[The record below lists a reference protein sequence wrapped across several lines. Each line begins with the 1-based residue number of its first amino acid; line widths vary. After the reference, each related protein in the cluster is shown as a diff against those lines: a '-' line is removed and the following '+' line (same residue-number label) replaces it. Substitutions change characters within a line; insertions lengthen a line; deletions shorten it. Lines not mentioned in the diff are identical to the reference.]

1 MADVLLEKDLR
12 DVIDALGQ
20 ATDENRAVVIET
32 ANNIMTNFVAGD
44 LELDDSALSVFAD
57 FLMAFGV
64 TQDANGKT
72 IFNSKIAEQ
81 AAAKFEGIIA
91 TKEEQERNNQATTNR
106 IYSLNSDANQMKFD
120 VITLGIYQAMG
131 LVDGNLDANSMT
143 PAQITTE
150 IDRVKLTDEQKS
162 EYAARFVDATLA
174 DKSLFES
181 VPPSIL
187 ADAYAATRTAIA
199 NASDDQTKNILLQR
213 FATLA
218 SRIDFLIENFSS
230 QINYWYVN
238 PSNLMDVH
246 DGYDKMFNVRQPD
259 LAASP
264 NQNQATQE
272 YNKRINDTIND
283 SREKLA
289 TAIKEYDELYHLTQ
303 INPDN
308 AEELKRRW
316 IDLKTRLAG
325 VQVTP
330 ETLAIAAKYQF
341 KDENGNP
348 IPQFLDENGNPSLEY
363 REGCKLNPT
372 GRLAQV
378 LNLSRNDVVM
388 ENVADLDK
396 KVEDMNLAGM
406 LNEEVP
412 WTFSEISIPDQVA
425 QGIAQAPNRM
435 QDDAYVQQ
443 FWDEIKTSGGS
454 ISDTG
459 YQAALDAHVNNA
471 AGFATRL
478 GQKVGADKD
487 VVYMPFEAVQ
497 DIDKLAGTRT
507 EKEGATGRKKKVGFF
522 KRMAKNFGMAAAVS
536 AGLTFI
542 GKATGIAWAGAA
554 IGTTIG
560 VGNMIYQGLKWR
572 TEQKKAGKPH
582 GIKDFLGDKRNW
594 GPAVA
599 TGLGIAATI
608 SMATGNPELAVGFGL
623 GAVAAGTGSSA
634 AMVYKDAIN
643 AGYSRGQALAGAI
656 GVGASGILGAWA
668 GNAAMNGLVNYV
680 NNNTDSTLFKH
691 SETVQT
697 TQTEYETSTQR
708 QYADGVIDS
717 NERLM
722 LEYNWETQASY
733 DARISGLM
741 DAGLSHDDAV
751 RYLLAFHDATDHN
764 LGPGY
769 FDSIGMSPENL
780 AALRNSINGTE
791 INLTPESLAAF
802 EHFNPHI
809 SAINQVGYVPG
820 APVDYQLPPNAAYDA
835 NGVLVHGNELYTTY
849 ANHSAPIFQ
858 DVTIQTP
865 ITTYG
870 TETIFTPNELAFPA
884 GIGTFGIYEPRVVPD
899 DYISR
904 LRERA
909 GALADRIE
917 EKTRRQFPHLPQI
930 DPYQE
935 DEPTPGPID
944 PVDPDDDDKK
954 KKRKKTRIPD
964 YDLELDAKL
973 NMDKNDP
980 DKRKVVNVKVDGQM
994 KNVQVVSDVNEDSM
1008 HIQMTVPYNL
1018 NQGKGYYKVV
1028 YKTFRGEIKE
1038 ARVTSRATENGI
1050 NINIEMDGVS
1060 IKDMGRYKLFFKYI
1074 PDENQTEHTETITK
1088 KTRFKRTV
1096 VGPEQNHDTESNTPH
1111 GDDTKKKKKNTHKRF
1126 EAGAVQ
1132 IQTLSEMIEMV
1143 KQKEY
1148 NAKKQSNKDAWKH
1161 ARNQLAALQAQSDL
1175 TDDEKQQRAVQILAD
1190 ANRATHG

>member
-12 DVIDALGQ
+12 DVFDALGQ

-32 ANNIMTNFVAGD
+32 ANNIMANFVAGD

-143 PAQITTE
+143 SAQITTV
-150 IDRVKLTDEQKS
+150 IDRVKLTNEQKS

-187 ADAYAATRTAIA
+187 ADAYTATRTAIA

-259 LAASP
+259 LAVAS

-272 YNKRINDTIND
+272 YNKRINDKIKD

-289 TAIKEYDELYHLTQ
+289 AAIKEYDELYHLTQ

-325 VQVTP
+325 VEVTS
-330 ETLAIAAKYQF
+330 ETMAIAAKYQF

-388 ENVADLDK
+388 ENVADLEK

-435 QDDAYVQQ
+435 QNDAYVQQ

-459 YQAALDAHVNNA
+459 YQDALDAHVNNA

-522 KRMAKNFGMAAAVS
+522 
-536 AGLTFI
+536 
-542 GKATGIAWAGAA
+542 GKI
-554 IGTTIG
+554 
-560 VGNMIYQGLKWR
+560 
-572 TEQKKAGKPH
+572 
-582 GIKDFLGDKRNW
+582 
-594 GPAVA
+594 
-599 TGLGIAATI
+599 
-608 SMATGNPELAVGFGL
+608 
-623 GAVAAGTGSSA
+623 
-634 AMVYKDAIN
+634 
-643 AGYSRGQALAGAI
+643 
-656 GVGASGILGAWA
+656 
-668 GNAAMNGLVNYV
+668 
-680 NNNTDSTLFKH
+680 
-691 SETVQT
+691 
-697 TQTEYETSTQR
+697 
-708 QYADGVIDS
+708 
-717 NERLM
+717 
-722 LEYNWETQASY
+722 
-733 DARISGLM
+733 
-741 DAGLSHDDAV
+741 
-751 RYLLAFHDATDHN
+751 
-764 LGPGY
+764 
-769 FDSIGMSPENL
+769 
-780 AALRNSINGTE
+780 
-791 INLTPESLAAF
+791 
-802 EHFNPHI
+802 
-809 SAINQVGYVPG
+809 
-820 APVDYQLPPNAAYDA
+820 
-835 NGVLVHGNELYTTY
+835 
-849 ANHSAPIFQ
+849 
-858 DVTIQTP
+858 
-865 ITTYG
+865 
-870 TETIFTPNELAFPA
+870 
-884 GIGTFGIYEPRVVPD
+884 
-899 DYISR
+899 
-904 LRERA
+904 
-909 GALADRIE
+909 
-917 EKTRRQFPHLPQI
+917 
-930 DPYQE
+930 
-935 DEPTPGPID
+935 
-944 PVDPDDDDKK
+944 
-954 KKRKKTRIPD
+954 
-964 YDLELDAKL
+964 
-973 NMDKNDP
+973 KNDWNSLLIHCILP
-980 DKRKVVNVKVDGQM
+980 IHVC
-994 KNVQVVSDVNEDSM
+994 
-1008 HIQMTVPYNL
+1008 
-1018 NQGKGYYKVV
+1018 
-1028 YKTFRGEIKE
+1028 
-1038 ARVTSRATENGI
+1038 RV
-1050 NINIEMDGVS
+1050 
-1060 IKDMGRYKLFFKYI
+1060 
-1074 PDENQTEHTETITK
+1074 
-1088 KTRFKRTV
+1088 
-1096 VGPEQNHDTESNTPH
+1096 
-1111 GDDTKKKKKNTHKRF
+1111 
-1126 EAGAVQ
+1126 
-1132 IQTLSEMIEMV
+1132 
-1143 KQKEY
+1143 
-1148 NAKKQSNKDAWKH
+1148 
-1161 ARNQLAALQAQSDL
+1161 
-1175 TDDEKQQRAVQILAD
+1175 
-1190 ANRATHG
+1190 